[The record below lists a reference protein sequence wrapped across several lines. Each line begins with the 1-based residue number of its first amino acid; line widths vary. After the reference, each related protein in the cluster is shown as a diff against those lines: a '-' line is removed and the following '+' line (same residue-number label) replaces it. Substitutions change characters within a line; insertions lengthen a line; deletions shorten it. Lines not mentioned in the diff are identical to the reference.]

1 MSYGVRRLA
10 AFAAVGAV
18 VVHLYVTPKH
28 LEEKPHLGVLLL
40 VGSALLSYAAVQL
53 VRSGD
58 LLAWR
63 VGAVVSVGMVV
74 GFFLSRTGGLP
85 DEFREAGWE
94 APYGPLALLFKGCYL
109 MLFVVATRRLRRA
122 EGYIKG
128 EPSAGG
134 SPWSALDAYRR
145 RGDRIDWDD
154 WFRVLD
160 DIAGVKPR
168 GFRAVRIGGF
178 RR

>member
-18 VVHLYVTPKH
+18 VVHLYVTPQH
-28 LEEKPHLGVLLL
+28 LEKKPHLGVLLL
-40 VGSALLSYAAVQL
+40 VGSALLGYAAVQL

-63 VGAVVSVGMVV
+63 VGAVVSAGMVV
-74 GFFLSRTGGLP
+74 GFVVSRTGGVP
-85 DEFREAGWE
+85 DAFREAGWE

-109 MLFVVATRRLRRA
+109 MLFMVATRRLRRA
-122 EGYIKG
+122 EGYIKR

-145 RGDRIDWDD
+145 RGGRIDWDD

-160 DIAGVKPR
+160 DIAGVKPP
-168 GFRAVRIGGF
+168 GFRAVRVGGL